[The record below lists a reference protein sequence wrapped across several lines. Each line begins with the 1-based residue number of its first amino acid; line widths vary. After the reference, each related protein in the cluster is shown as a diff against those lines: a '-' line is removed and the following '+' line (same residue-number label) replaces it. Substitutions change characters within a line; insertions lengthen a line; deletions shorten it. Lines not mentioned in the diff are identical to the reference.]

1 MQLCTAGTLDHS
13 YATGDSLYRASSKVA
28 TLFKPFTRNN
38 SIPEISFRAHIS
50 FLLPPALL
58 RSTLRCATRGDA
70 RRREWRIEGGV
81 GHLLAKERKKEKKG
95 GEITL

>member
-38 SIPEISFRAHIS
+38 SIPEIAPTFPFFS
-50 FLLPPALL
+50 LPPFFVRPLLAL
-58 RSTLRCATRGDA
+58 RDA
-70 RRREWRIEGGV
+70 RRRAAPGMENRRRRWPFTCKG
-81 GHLLAKERKKEKKG
+81 KKKRKKG
-95 GEITL
+95 GEITLQ